1 MPQSITST
9 NSLINENPI
18 NVSTLQ
24 FEQMMDNLKAGI
36 VVHNPDTSVALCN
49 KEACTLLGLSMN
61 QMLGKEAISS
71 EWYFRDE
78 YGMPL
83 LLQDYP
89 VNKVLATLKPLKD
102 YVGAIERASNN
113 DIVWVLVNAYPEFD
127 DNVLKHVVVTFIDI
141 TKIKNSEKLLHE
153 VTILAKAG
161 GWELNLITN
170 TLLLTDV
177 AKKIHELPLDEEPTI
192 AEAINFYKE
201 GYSRNMLIRILEDAR
216 EKGISFDYELQ
227 IVTSKGNECWVR
239 IIGKP
244 EFVQQKC
251 VKLCGVIQDIHE
263 KKLAEI
269 ALEKTKQEYKALFDE
284 NPDAVF
290 SLDLEGNIIAAN
302 KGTADL
308 VETTPEELM
317 ANHFGKYSDPEEI
330 EKVKY
335 HFEQVKKGIPQSFE
349 ANLITATGH
358 KKVVSLINVP
368 VIVNNEIIA
377 ISGIS
382 KDITARKEADIKLLQ
397 AKEMIEAS
405 LHELEHQKFALDQH
419 AIVDIRDDNG
429 KIIYVNDNF
438 CAMSGYSR
446 EELIGNSY
454 TLINSNYHPQ
464 SFFEEINKTIYS
476 GQVWNGEICKKSKN
490 GNLYWLRTTIVPFKN
505 GSTLKPKQFI
515 SIRSDIT
522 KEVEAN
528 KTIRESNER
537 FEYVTKA
544 TFDAI
549 WEWNLITNDFY
560 RGQGFETLF
569 GYNYKDDISLKMSWD
584 EIHPDDKERVIAS
597 VQEACNG
604 KDNLWRQEFRFL
616 KSNGEYADVVDK
628 AVIVRDENGKAQR
641 IIGAM
646 QDITKTKERAEQMR
660 LLESVV
666 TNSNDMII
674 ITEVDPL
681 NEPGPRIIY
690 VNEAFTKITGYTNEE
705 VIGKTPRIL
714 QGEKTDKTI
723 LHDLRQKM
731 NKWEIT
737 EVEVINYKKNGEEF
751 WNNFTVVPIAN
762 KQGWFTHWIA
772 IERDITERKKG
783 EFEKEQLIKELTKSN
798 TELKQFS
805 YITSHNLR
813 APLTNL
819 LAILSLLETNKI
831 EDPLTV
837 QLIESLR
844 ISTFQLNDTLNELLK
859 VVLIKENT
867 NKQLNWLSLAN
878 AMQTVK
884 LSINAVIHNAGA
896 IVQQDFKDAPEVYF
910 DKSYLDSILINLLT
924 NAIKYAHPSRR
935 AEIKFSSKKV
945 LDGIEIVVADNG
957 IGFNM
962 EKVKDKIFGLY
973 QRFHNHPDSKGFG
986 LYLIHA
992 QITSLGG
999 TISVDSIENEGTTF
1013 TIFLKS

>member
-177 AKKIHELPLDEEPTI
+177 AKKIHELPLDEQPTI

-201 GYSRNMLIRILEDAR
+201 GYSRNMVIRILEDAR

-945 LDGIEIVVADNG
+945 LGGIEIVVADNG

>member
-177 AKKIHELPLDEEPTI
+177 AKKIHELPLDEQPTI

-201 GYSRNMLIRILEDAR
+201 GYSRNMVIRILEDAR

>member
-177 AKKIHELPLDEEPTI
+177 AKKIHELPLDEQPTI

-201 GYSRNMLIRILEDAR
+201 GYSRNMATRILEDAR

>member
-177 AKKIHELPLDEEPTI
+177 AKKIHELPLDEQPTI

-201 GYSRNMLIRILEDAR
+201 GYSRNMVIRILEDAR

-878 AMQTVK
+878 AMQTVQ

-945 LDGIEIVVADNG
+945 LGGIEIVVSDNG

>member
-177 AKKIHELPLDEEPTI
+177 AKKIHELPLDEQPTI

>member
-201 GYSRNMLIRILEDAR
+201 GYSRNMVIRILEDAR

-284 NPDAVF
+284 NPDSVF

>member
-177 AKKIHELPLDEEPTI
+177 AKKIHELPLDEQPTI

-201 GYSRNMLIRILEDAR
+201 GYSRNMAIRILEDAR

-945 LDGIEIVVADNG
+945 LGGIEIVVSDNG